1 MMSWI
6 ETLTGMKWKIISGAA
21 GIALLVAGFFLVVA
35 QVENRYLVKKN
46 VRLEELIN
54 DPDTGYIAQLAQANT
69 NVETLTLAVET
80 QNTKLRQQAEESART
95 LADLKATVARVQND
109 NARLRTASA
118 KILNGKPRGNT
129 LVERVTDVD
138 NRLLETLK

>member
-6 ETLTGMKWKIISGAA
+6 ETLTGIKWKIISGAA

-35 QVENRYLVKKN
+35 QVENRHLVKKN
-46 VRLEELIN
+46 VRLEEMIN
-54 DPDTGYIAQLAQANT
+54 DPYTGYIVKLTQANT
-69 NVETLTLAVET
+69 NVETLKLAVET
-80 QNTKLRQQAEESART
+80 QNKKLRQQAEESART

-109 NARLRTASA
+109 NARLRAASA

-129 LVERVTDVD
+129 LAERVTDVD